1 MGDGGEFMRFV
12 TASLRIDF
20 LRPTPIGVELLIS
33 GRLLGVDGRKVRV
46 ALSLGAGGQP
56 CATAEMLAVQFRD

>member
-1 MGDGGEFMRFV
+1 
-12 TASLRIDF
+12 
-20 LRPTPIGVELLIS
+20 VELEVR

-46 ALSLGAGGQP
+46 SLSLGAGGQP